1 MSIKVDPNMVK
12 DLKAS
17 GLMDVNRCYHCGN
30 CSSACPLSTPGN
42 TFPRKIM
49 KYAQMGL
56 VEKIKEG
63 PEPWLCYQC
72 NDCSIQCPRGAN
84 PGDTMAAIR
93 KQALVEYGSPK
104 FLAKLVGSG
113 SMLKPMLLAIAILAL
128 TLVVRAPLE
137 AVLKPALEAFAH
149 FMGMHPHEGAV
160 VYANF
165 FPHWLLIGLF
175 TGATMFTMISGL
187 FGVRKFWGTMAEADK
202 KKGLTPGGA
211 GVIGSLIK
219 VLPTIISHKDFGE
232 CDSAA
237 PRKTSHLLL
246 VVGFVILFIVTTYA
260 VISLYLLKVYP
271 FDLVHPAKIMG
282 NLGGIALTIGVII
295 MMINRKNNPEQM
307 GTATGFDWSFLWV
320 ILGVGITGFLAQ
332 FLRFAGN
339 APLAYTVYFIHLIFV
354 FYLLVFLPYSK
365 FGHLLYRTAA
375 IAYAEYSGRNSAA
388 PTIPDSTPATS
399 PAADEKPEEKAEE
412 KKDA

>member
-1 MSIKVDPNMVK
+1 MSIKVDPTMLK
-12 DLKAS
+12 DLKAY
-17 GLMDVNRCYHCGN
+17 GLSDVNKCYHCGN

-42 TFPRKIM
+42 TFPRKFM

-56 VEKIKEG
+56 VDKIKEG
-63 PEPWLCYQC
+63 PEPWLCFQC

-93 KQALVEYGSPK
+93 RQALVEYGSPK

-113 SMLKPMLLAIAILAL
+113 SMIKPMLFAVIVLAL
-128 TLVVRAPLE
+128 TLVLRYPLE
-137 AVLKPALEAFAH
+137 AVLKPALDAFGH

-175 TGATMFTMISGL
+175 TGATVFTLISGL
-187 FGVRKFWGTMAEADK
+187 FGVKKFWDTMAAADS
-202 KKGLTPGGA
+202 KKGLTPNGN
-211 GVIGSLIK
+211 GVIGSLLK
-219 VLPTIISHKDFGE
+219 VLPNIIAHKDFGE

-237 PRKTSHLLL
+237 SRKTSHLLL
-246 VVGFVILFIVTTYA
+246 VVGFIVLFLVTTYA

-271 FDLVHPAKIMG
+271 FDLIHPAKIFG
-282 NLGGIALTIGVII
+282 NLGGLALTIGVIL
-295 MMINRKNNPEQM
+295 MMVNRKNNPDKM
-307 GTATGFDWSFLWV
+307 GLATNFDWTFLWV

-339 APLAYTVYFIHLIFV
+339 APVAYTIYFIHLIFV

-375 IAYAEYSGRNSAA
+375 LTYAEYSGRNKVTTAL
-388 PTIPDSTPATS
+388 PESTPAVTP
-399 PAADEKPEEKAEE
+399 PAEEKTDEKAEE
-412 KKDA
+412 KKEA